1 MSEEKQSFWE
11 RLFSVQ
17 YHSEREERVIE
28 YVLHRIGDG
37 AHLRDVLGEEYVRR
51 NASPVE
57 IEQILENPKLIET
70 AHERMREDF
79 SSGRLDPKSP
89 PAASARGGD
98 SHEVV

>member
-1 MSEEKQSFWE
+1 MSEERQSFWD
-11 RLFSVQ
+11 RLFNLS

-28 YVLHRIGDG
+28 YVIHRIGDG

-70 AHERMREDF
+70 AHEKMRDDF
-79 SSGRLDPKSP
+79 SSGKLDPRTP
-89 PAASARGGD
+89 PGGV
-98 SHEVV
+98 H

>member
-1 MSEEKQSFWE
+1 MSEEKQSFWD
-11 RLFSVQ
+11 RLFNIH

-28 YVLHRIGDG
+28 YVIHRIGDG

-70 AHERMREDF
+70 AHEKMRDDF
-79 SSGRLDPKSP
+79 SSGRLDPRTP
-89 PAASARGGD
+89 PGGAR
-98 SHEVV
+98 